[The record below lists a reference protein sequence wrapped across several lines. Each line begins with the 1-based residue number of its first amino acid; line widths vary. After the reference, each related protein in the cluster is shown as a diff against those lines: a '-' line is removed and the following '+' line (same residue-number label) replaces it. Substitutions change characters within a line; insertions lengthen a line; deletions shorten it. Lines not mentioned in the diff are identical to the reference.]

1 MIHANGMLTLAP
13 CGTTMIMV
21 TITHRMQI
29 DWKAWQEKVT
39 QIASLMV

>member
-1 MIHANGMLTLAP
+1 MAIICIAAP
-13 CGTTMIMV
+13 MTGTTMIMV